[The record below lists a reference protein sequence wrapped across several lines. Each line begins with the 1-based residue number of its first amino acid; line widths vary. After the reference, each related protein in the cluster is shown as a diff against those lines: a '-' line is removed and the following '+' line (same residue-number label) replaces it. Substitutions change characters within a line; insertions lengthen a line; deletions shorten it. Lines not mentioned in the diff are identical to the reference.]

1 MSGGLNGPFL
11 EKGEWQIQASLSQ
24 FSSNQTFLG
33 SEIVETGAVITG
45 SGTLDFQG
53 AYALSRRFNLIADVP
68 VVLWS
73 NWSTVLAGTRYE
85 QKARGIA
92 DTVIGGRLWLFN
104 PEKNTKQNVAFG
116 LGMRLPTGNSNYQYP
131 YPNGLGQNIIN
142 RSDFSGI
149 QPGSGAWGLRLT
161 AQGFRQFR
169 HFSVYGTGLYLF
181 SLKQQ
186 NDTLFIGAS
195 LSPAG
200 PQSVPA
206 DLRYVSTPDSYLFNA
221 GVSAPIPH
229 LKGLALSFGG
239 QVAGVP
245 AWNVLTGTQGFRQPG
260 YIVTI
265 LPGAVY
271 NTNFASYFVS
281 VPTRMYAHILPNFL
295 GTQEDADVA
304 KASLQVGINFHL
316 GGKRTPHQ
324 DKGVAV
330 GGATK

>member
-1 MSGGLNGPFL
+1 MSGGLMGPYL
-11 EKGEWQIQASLSQ
+11 EKGEWQVGASLSQ
-24 FSSNQTFLG
+24 FSSDQTFLG
-33 SEIVETGAVITG
+33 SKELQNSSVITG

-53 AYALSRRFNLIADVP
+53 AYALTRRLNLIADVP
-68 VVLWS
+68 VVLWA
-73 NWSTVLAGTRYE
+73 NWSVPLAGTRYE

-92 DTVIGGRLWLFN
+92 DTVIGGRLWLLN
-104 PEKNTKQNVAFG
+104 TEKDTKQNVALG
-116 LGMRLPTGNSNYQYP
+116 LGLRLPTGNSNYQYP

-206 DLRYVSTPDSYLFNA
+206 NIRYVSTPDSYLFNA
-221 GVSAPIPH
+221 GVAAPIPH
-229 LKGLALSFGG
+229 LKRISFSFGG

-265 LPGAVY
+265 LPGLAY
-271 NTNFASYFVS
+271 NTNFASYSIS
-281 VPTRMYAHILPNFL
+281 VPVRMYANILPNYL
-295 GTQEDADVA
+295 GSQEDANVA
-304 KASLQVGINFHL
+304 KTSLQVGINFHL
-316 GGKRTPHQ
+316 GGKRKPHA
-324 DKGVAV
+324 DTGDA
-330 GGATK
+330 GGTTK